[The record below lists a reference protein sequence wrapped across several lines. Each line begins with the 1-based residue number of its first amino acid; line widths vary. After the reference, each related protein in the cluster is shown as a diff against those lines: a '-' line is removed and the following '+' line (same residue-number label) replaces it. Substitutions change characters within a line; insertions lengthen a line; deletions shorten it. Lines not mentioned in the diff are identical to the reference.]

1 MKKFILLAL
10 MAIVTMGAYA
20 QKEQTVT
27 IKTNASL
34 NCDKCAN
41 RFKENVPF
49 FKGVSTY
56 TYDKATGVLTI
67 NYNDKKT
74 SPDQLR
80 QQISK
85 LGYNADNVPADAAA
99 REKLPA
105 CCKGG
110 SCSDHAQGSQHQCQ
124 GHANGQQ
131 HQCQG
136 HANGEQQKCQGANGE
151 QHKCSGAANGQQ
163 HQCQGHANGQQKSC
177 QGANGEQ
184 HKCSGQCQGHA
195 NGQQKSCQ
203 GANGQHQCQGHA
215 NGEQHKCSGQCQG
228 HANGEQHKCQHSK

>member
-10 MAIVTMGAYA
+10 MAIVTLGSYA
-20 QKEQTVT
+20 QKEQSVT

-34 NCDKCAN
+34 NCDKCAD

-49 FKGVSTY
+49 FKGVSNY
-56 TYDKATGVLTI
+56 EYNKATGVLTI
-67 NYNDKKT
+67 NYNASKT

-85 LGYNADNVPADAAA
+85 LGYNADNVAADKAA

-110 SCSDHAQGSQHQCQ
+110 SCSDHKTA
-124 GHANGQQ
+124 
-131 HQCQG
+131 
-136 HANGEQQKCQGANGE
+136 E
-151 QHKCSGAANGQQ
+151 QHK
-163 HQCQGHANGQQKSC
+163 
-177 QGANGEQ
+177 
-184 HKCSGQCQGHA
+184 
-195 NGQQKSCQ
+195 CQ

-215 NGEQHKCSGQCQG
+215 NGQCQGHKEGEHKCQGANGQHQCQG
-228 HANGEQHKCQHSK
+228 HANGQCQGHKECEHKCNGSK

>member
-20 QKEQTVT
+20 QKEQSVT

-49 FKGVSTY
+49 FKGVSNY
-56 TYDKATGVLTI
+56 EYNKATGVLTI
-67 NYNDKKT
+67 SYNASKT

-85 LGYNADNVPADAAA
+85 LGYNADNVAADAAA

-110 SCSDHAQGSQHQCQ
+110 SCSDAKASQHQCQ
-124 GHANGQQ
+124 GHANGQS
-131 HQCQG
+131 CQG
-136 HANGEQQKCQGANGE
+136 HANG
-151 QHKCSGAANGQQ
+151 HS
-163 HQCQGHANGQQKSC
+163 CQGHANGQSC
-177 QGANGEQ
+177 QGHSNCD
-184 HKCSGQCQGHA
+184 HKC
-195 NGQQKSCQ
+195 NG
-203 GANGQHQCQGHA
+203 
-215 NGEQHKCSGQCQG
+215 
-228 HANGEQHKCQHSK
+228 SK